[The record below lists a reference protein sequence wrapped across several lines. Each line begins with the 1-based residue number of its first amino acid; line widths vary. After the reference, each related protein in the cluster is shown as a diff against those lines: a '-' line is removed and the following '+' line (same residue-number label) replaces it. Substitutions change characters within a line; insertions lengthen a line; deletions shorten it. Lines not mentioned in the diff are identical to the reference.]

1 MRTIE
6 RRTEMR
12 KKEFSICD
20 TSISNYNNRNN
31 DKEEFVFPDLKTL
44 LEFVEKYD
52 TTDCYFRGQA
62 GLWNVTS
69 SLYRHYGKECFD
81 DACRMFCVAVELL
94 KKNKFISIAVEDDDN
109 KAVAISQHYGC
120 PTDFIDVT
128 TSLRVAG
135 YFAAL
140 NNDAQESQSEGC
152 IWIFT
157 KSDIE
162 FMNGLIPYAIN
173 LDDIPDHMT
182 SFLNK
187 QNGNLLVCPEIP
199 QLSRLNAQ
207 KGAFL
212 WDMGGSLQE
221 QINFSGIGVRL
232 VFKHTLNEKEDFAKE
247 ETLLFPLPNQLES
260 EIMRIFT
267 STKKDKN
274 GLPEYSGIIKR
285 LLNEMSGVSTHGLP
299 KDITENFMNV
309 MVIPFPE
316 FFSPSFN
323 EYVWEK
329 RMISINNAKP
339 NNINTNEYFTVF
351 VDFDILGMVEMV
363 DYILQCYQNETLTD
377 YLFMFRDAKHKT
389 LGALKDTKYCVD
401 MIITLNNYLYTIAE
415 IAEVVLEYFK
425 MLFFKNQEGFFPKND
440 SDLVDSLITKQ
451 VDDILLKYYG
461 CPITKLNIYE
471 TGEYISFWLPATYSV
486 LDEMCETEFNDF
498 DKSCFDPPEFL
509 KDAFSEIP
517 INAQIFMYQHDPK
530 KIISYQNIK
539 QMFIKLIL
547 PQQYAFRPSYE
558 KLYIPDHIKAISLP
572 YFGRPIYLKN

>member
-1 MRTIE
+1 
-6 RRTEMR
+6 MR
-12 KKEFSICD
+12 KNEFSIYD
-20 TSISNYNNRNN
+20 ALISNRNNRNN
-31 DKEEFVFPDLKTL
+31 SKEEFVFPDLKTL

-94 KKNKFISIAVEDDDN
+94 KNNEFISIAVEGDDN
-109 KAVAISQHYGC
+109 KAIAISQHYGC
-120 PTDFIDVT
+120 PTDFVDVT

-140 NNDAQESQSEGC
+140 DNDAQEFQSEGC
-152 IWIFT
+152 IWILT

-173 LDDIPDHMT
+173 FDDIPDYMT
-182 SFLNK
+182 SFLKK
-187 QNGNLLVCPEIP
+187 QKGNLLVCPEIP

-267 STKKDKN
+267 STKRDKN

-285 LLNEMSGVSTHGLP
+285 LLNEMSGVSKHGLP
-299 KDITENFMNV
+299 KDITENFSNV
-309 MVIPFPE
+309 MAIPFPD
-316 FFSPSFN
+316 FFSPSFS

-339 NNINTNEYFTVF
+339 NNINTNEFFTLI
-351 VDFDILGMVEMV
+351 VDFDIFGMVEMV
-363 DYILQCYQNETLTD
+363 DYILQCYVNETLTD
-377 YLFMFRDAKHKT
+377 YVFIFKDTKHKI
-389 LGALKDTKYCVD
+389 LGALEDTKYCVD
-401 MIITLNNYLYTIAE
+401 IIITLNNYLYTISE
-415 IAEVVLEYFK
+415 IAEVVLEYYK
-425 MLFFKNQEGFFPKND
+425 MLFFKNQMGFFTNND
-440 SDLVDSLITKQ
+440 SELVDSLITKQ

-461 CPITKLNIYE
+461 CPVTKLNIYE

-486 LDEMCETEFNDF
+486 LDEMCETEFNNF
-498 DKSCFDPPEFL
+498 NKCCFDPPDFL

-517 INAQIFMYQHDPK
+517 INAQVFMYQHDPR

-572 YFGRPIYLKN
+572 YFGRPIYWEN